1 MIDSVS
7 QTVRHRSSVVK
18 MASSKVLVLVV
29 LSVLNLGI
37 VFGNVPVLLWES
49 SANDRVNSFPALHR
63 IRSEDFQQYILK
75 KVHGEQ
81 PVPLIAVFSEES
93 LSIEDFSWQDSQGQ
107 GYFPQLKY
115 IADNAANVEFLP
127 SVQDPIK
134 TTEQLSEFGYTLQH
148 IDSDKVVDLPD
159 VCGKILIIKLQEAKP
174 DEDRPELLRRHDVKI
189 AEIYSQLLSKCSHV
203 IGFLSG
209 QQSSWVEPEEVTR
222 VRRATSDENSTM
234 TSVSG
239 PYLKYLDSRGF
250 ALLFSNSLPNLTY
263 ETKEIRFHNYSNLV
277 VVSIDRA
284 TSSLELILLT
294 VKFYFTLL
302 L

>member
-1 MIDSVS
+1 MYSL
-7 QTVRHRSSVVK
+7 VK
-18 MASSKVLVLVV
+18 MASSTVFVLVISSLFNLV
-29 LSVLNLGI
+29 I
-37 VFGNVPVLLWES
+37 CNVPVLLWES

-81 PVPLIAVFSEES
+81 PVPLIVVFSEES

-148 IDSDKVVDLPD
+148 IDSNKDVDLPD
-159 VCGKILIIKLQEAKP
+159 GCGKILIIKLQEAKA

-189 AEIYSQLLSKCSHV
+189 SEMYSQLLSKCSHV

-222 VRRATSDENSTM
+222 VRRATADDNTTIS
-234 TSVSG
+234 SVSG
-239 PYLKYLDSRGF
+239 PYLKYQDTKGF
-250 ALLFSNSLPNLTY
+250 ALLFSHSLPNLTY
-263 ETKEIRFHNYSNLV
+263 ENKQIRFENYSNLV
-277 VVSIDRA
+277 VVSI
-284 TSSLELILLT
+284 
-294 VKFYFTLL
+294 F
-302 L
+302 